1 MGSLNNSPGGRGPV
15 ELVPGA
21 SLISG
26 VIPKLIRVPQL
37 NLNPQTR
44 VILVPTFN
52 LKPTYIPTPPS

>member
-1 MGSLNNSPGGRGPV
+1 MGSWNNSPGGRGPV

-26 VIPKLIRVPQL
+26 VIPKRVPQL

-52 LKPTYIPTPPS
+52 LRPTYIPAPPS